1 VGDSQE
7 ERVTALDTGPLGTFA
22 RLVAVEA
29 GWLLENPLAGT
40 GSTALTAT
48 FG

>member
-1 VGDSQE
+1 M
-7 ERVTALDTGPLGTFA
+7 TALDAGPFGAFA
-22 RLVAVEA
+22 RSVVVET

-48 FG
+48 FR